1 MVPTPHSGDAV
12 RRLGGF
18 ATGMTLTALL
28 AVAGCAEVAAT
39 PALPPPKVTVQH
51 PEERELVDYDTYNGW
66 TRPSET
72 VEVRSRVRGH
82 IKKIHFTDG
91 QMVKKGDLLFELD
104 PRPYESDIERAKR
117 QLDVDKAQMAFATAE
132 SDRDTDLFSKK
143 AISKAE
149 YERSVAQKDT
159 TVAKVAAAKQEVSR
173 LELELEYSRITAD
186 ISGRISR
193 AQLTEGNLVN
203 AGGTDPILTTIVAT
217 DPIHVYFPVDE
228 RALLKY
234 RENRAARNAARQAER
249 PAAGKPNERKEGH
262 AAEGEGNEA
271 KPAAPR
277 KNDDDIKA
285 AKIPFD
291 FGLETE
297 KGYPHHGLLDFADNR
312 IDAGTGTIEV
322 RGYAANADGS
332 FIPGSRVRVQVP
344 ISDTYQALVI
354 PDVAILSD
362 QDQRYVL
369 VLNDENVVV
378 RRNVRLGKLLSDGM
392 RVILPATDQ
401 KHSLSSSDWV
411 IVMGLQRARVNDPV
425 EPVDA
430 DGKAISTT
438 KTK

>member
-1 MVPTPHSGDAV
+1 
-12 RRLGGF
+12 
-18 ATGMTLTALL
+18 MTLTALL

-39 PALPPPKVTVQH
+39 SAPPPPKVTVQH

-117 QLDVDKAQMAFATAE
+117 QLDVDKAQSAFATAE
-132 SDRDTDLFSKK
+132 ADRDTDLFSKK

-149 YERSVAQKDT
+149 YERSIAQKDT
-159 TVAKVAAAKQEVSR
+159 TVAKVAAAKQEVTR

-234 RENRAARNAARQAER
+234 RENRAARNAARDAEQST
-249 PAAGKPNERKEGH
+249 AKAGEGDAKD
-262 AAEGEGNEA
+262 AAEGEGKDS
-271 KPAAPR
+271 KPPAR
-277 KNDDDIKA
+277 RRNDDDIKA

-297 KGYPHHGLLDFADNR
+297 KGYPHHGMLDFADNR

-322 RGYAANADGS
+322 RGYTPNADGS

-344 ISDTYQALVI
+344 ISDTYKALVI
-354 PDVAILSD
+354 PDVAVLSD

-369 VLNDENVVV
+369 VLNDENAVV
-378 RRNVRLGKLLSDGM
+378 RRNVQLGKLLPDGM
-392 RVILPATDQ
+392 RVLLPATDQ
-401 KHSLSSSDWV
+401 KHALSASDWV

-438 KTK
+438 KKN

>member
-1 MVPTPHSGDAV
+1 MV
-12 RRLGGF
+12 
-18 ATGMTLTALL
+18 
-28 AVAGCAEVAAT
+28 GCAEVAAT
-39 PALPPPKVTVQH
+39 PAPPPPKVTVQH

-66 TRPSET
+66 TRPSEM

-132 SDRDTDLFSKK
+132 ADRDTDLFSKK

-149 YERSVAQKDT
+149 YERSIAQKDT
-159 TVAKVAAAKQEVSR
+159 AVARVAAAKQEVSR

-203 AGGTDPILTTIVAT
+203 AGGTDPILTTIVAI

-234 RENRAARNAARQAER
+234 RESRAARNAARQAEP
-249 PAAGKPNERKEGH
+249 PAAKAADGEAGNDPG
-262 AAEGEGNEA
+262 AEGDEA
-271 KPAAPR
+271 KAAAPR
-277 KNDDDIKA
+277 KSNDDIKA

-297 KGYPHHGLLDFADNR
+297 KGYPHPGMLDFADNR
-312 IDAGTGTIEV
+312 IDPGTGTIEV

-344 ISDTYQALVI
+344 ISDTYKALLV

-369 VLNDENVVV
+369 VLNDENVVL
-378 RRNVRLGKLLSDGM
+378 RRNIQLGKLLPDGK
-392 RVILPATDQ
+392 RVIVPPTDQ
-401 KHSLSSSDWV
+401 KHALSVSDWV

-425 EPVDA
+425 EPVDE
-430 DGKAISTT
+430 DGKAISTA
-438 KTK
+438 KKN

>member
-1 MVPTPHSGDAV
+1 MLRES
-12 RRLGGF
+12 
-18 ATGMTLTALL
+18 TGLVSIGVALCASAL
-28 AVAGCAEVAAT
+28 ACGCTETKAT
-39 PALPPPKVTVQH
+39 PALPAPKVTVEH

-66 TRPSET
+66 TRPSQT
-72 VEVRSRVRGH
+72 VDVRSRVRGH
-82 IKKIHFTDG
+82 IRKIHFTDG
-91 QMVKKGDLLFELD
+91 QRVKKGDLLFELD
-104 PRPYESDIERAKR
+104 PRPYQSDVERAKR
-117 QLDVDKAQMAFATAE
+117 QLDIDKAQMAFATAE

-149 YERSVAQKDT
+149 YERSIAQKDT
-159 TVAKVAAAKQEVSR
+159 AVARVAAAKQEVTR

-186 ISGRISR
+186 VSGRISR

-217 DPIHVYFPVDE
+217 NPIYVYFPVDE

-234 RENRAARNAARQAER
+234 RESRASRNAARQAEP
-249 PAAGKPNERKEGH
+249 PAAAKPEEKG
-262 AAEGEGNEA
+262 AGDVAEADSKEA
-271 KPAAPR
+271 KTAAPR
-277 KNDDDIKA
+277 NDDDDVKA
-285 AKIPFD
+285 ANIPFD

-297 KGYPHHGLLDFADNR
+297 KGYPHHGMLDFADNR

-344 ISDTYQALVI
+344 VSDPYKALVI
-354 PDVAILSD
+354 PEVAVLSD

-369 VLNDENVVV
+369 VLNEDNVVV
-378 RRNVRLGKLLSDGM
+378 RRNVRLGKLLPDGR

-401 KHSLSSSDWV
+401 KHPLSANDWV
-411 IVMGLQRARVNDPV
+411 IVLGLQRARVNDPV

-430 DGKAISTT
+430 DGKALSKA